1 MTKFSKSE
9 RKQCNPGT
17 VYPVGTQVVKF
28 SGKPF
33 KSGLKVATIK
43 EIVESPY
50 KVDKETG
57 KPVVA
62 YTFIEDDSIVS
73 AYMVTKLQSK

>member
-1 MTKFSKSE
+1 MEAHRFSRSE
-9 RKQCNPGT
+9 KKKCNPGT
-17 VYPVGTQVVKF
+17 VYPVGTRVIKF

-50 KVDKETG
+50 KIDKETG

-73 AYMVTKLQSK
+73 AYMVTKL